1 MHIETGSEIEQPMP
15 DITPPYTAERKRSDD
30 TESSDPTSIEF
41 TTTPVT
47 DILKDISNSIL
58 GIGHV
63 RSSSAAPPKEK
74 QEKKLQSF
82 TSRLTTNTFFSQ
94 NRGKS
99 DESNYTFE
107 SSGYDAY
114 PIDLYHANPI
124 SDDYHYSDDDDLLPT
139 IHENDTA
146 TCKSSDDRVEI

>member
-107 SSGYDAY
+107 SSGIRRLSNWFV
-114 PIDLYHANPI
+114 P
-124 SDDYHYSDDDDLLPT
+124 
-139 IHENDTA
+139 
-146 TCKSSDDRVEI
+146 CKSYFGRLWLLRRWWFFTNDSQKWYCYL